1 MTQANDSLPEID
13 LTPFAS
19 ALKQLEVALDAHEKE
34 PSNLFIRDAV
44 IQRYEFTYELS
55 IKTLKRYLRSVA
67 ASNDEVDQLNFRE
80 LLRHAADLK
89 LLRGDL
95 LRWLDFRQARTDT
108 VHTYNEIR
116 ATEVASTA
124 KDFAIEARSLLTA
137 LQERIGK

>member
-19 ALKQLEVALDAHEKE
+19 ALKQLEVALDAHEEE